1 MKKATLRIVNV
12 FPQFKC
18 ILEDQSNPSLIEE
31 SLRKLNDIEGTF
43 LQLALFFENPN
54 TQDFSL
60 SALYHNL
67 DDDWLELA
75 LELITDYFQKDTYLI
90 KKPSYSLIKD
100 GSDYLS
106 LSQFADFLSEEGL
119 RYDRQKINLYYERGK
134 VPKPDLVIGGIKYW
148 SIYTAAQYS
157 EQEKERSKKKIH

>member
-1 MKKATLRIVNV
+1 MKEATQRIINV
-12 FPQFKC
+12 FPNFKYL
-18 ILEDQSNPSLIEE
+18 LENQSNPSLIEE
-31 SLRKLNDIEGTF
+31 SLNKLNDVEGTF
-43 LQLALFFENPN
+43 LRLAMFFENPS

-60 SALYHNL
+60 AALYHNL

-75 LELITDYFQKDTYLI
+75 LALITDYFQKDTFLI
-90 KKPSYSLIKD
+90 KNPSYSLIKD

-119 RYDRQKINLYYERGK
+119 RYDRQKLNLYHERGK

-148 SIYTAAQYS
+148 SIYTAGKYR
-157 EQEKERSKKKIH
+157 EQEKERSKQKLH

>member
-12 FPQFKC
+12 FPQFNC

-31 SLRKLNDIEGTF
+31 SLSKLNDIEGTF

-119 RYDRQKINLYYERGK
+119 RYDRQKLNLYYERGK
-134 VPKPDLVIGGIKYW
+134 VPKPDLVIGGVKYW
-148 SIYTAAQYS
+148 STHTAKLYG
-157 EQEKERSKKKIH
+157 EKEKKRAKI